1 MEQTFKIPS
10 SDIGMANAQFD
21 MIEPNSDAVKL
32 HCVLCGGTSKSQ
44 KHAIRRPTE
53 QSVKWKRKKLFCD
66 RQIDNCSMFGV
77 CK

>member
-44 KHAIRRPTE
+44 KHAIRRAKCKMRE
-53 QSVKWKRKKLFCD
+53 KKNYVFCD